1 VVACVPIRISTD
13 ERAGELK
20 MMSMSNCVRGVSLA
34 LCVLLSDTAVA
45 APPPGFDTRVEQAI
59 SKYDVP
65 GMAIAIVE
73 QGKIVHA
80 KGYGVRKLGAP
91 ETVDADTIFPTGST
105 GKAFTAAA
113 LAILVDDG
121 KLDWNDKV
129 IDHLPD
135 FRMYDAWVTREMTIL
150 DLLVH
155 RSGLGLG
162 AGDLLFIPRTSR
174 SRADIVHALRDI
186 KPATSFRSNY
196 AYDNILYIV
205 AGEVIAAASGQD
217 FESFMRER
225 VFKPAGMASSVSDE
239 KDRFANPNRAQ
250 PHARLDPRLRGLGP
264 QQVLPER
271 EGLGQVGAAAGGL
284 SSSANDLARWLQ
296 VQLAQGALPGGDKRL
311 YSAASAQAMW
321 TPQIPVPIS
330 QYPAPISD
338 ITPQFSG
345 YALGWNVQDYRG
357 VKVIQHGGAV
367 FGVLTF
373 IVLVPE
379 RNLGIS
385 MQINSEDV
393 GVMRGLGY
401 ELLDHYLGFEPRDWV
416 ADFDTWYQQ
425 RLQGGLGLLETSD
438 KAVRKASRPSLPAA
452 GYAGEY
458 ADAWYGGIAITE
470 NAGTL
475 RIDFRKT
482 PNMAGKL
489 EHWQYDTF
497 RTVWDDASLE
507 PAYVTFA
514 LDAEGKVARISMKP
528 VSPLADFSYDY
539 QDLLFTPSR

>member
-1 VVACVPIRISTD
+1 MFAISKCLRGLVVAACLSF
-13 ERAGELK
+13 A
-20 MMSMSNCVRGVSLA
+20 VSA
-34 LCVLLSDTAVA
+34 AA
-45 APPPGFDTRVEQAI
+45 APPADFDTRVQKSLNEHG
-59 SKYDVP
+59 VP

-80 KGYGVRKLGAP
+80 KGYGVRKLGAA
-91 ETVDADTIFPTGST
+91 EAVDADTIFPTGST

-113 LAILVDDG
+113 LAILVDEG
-121 KLDWNDKV
+121 KLGWDDKV

-135 FRMYDAWVTREMTIL
+135 FRMYDAWVTREMTVR

-162 AGDLLFIPRTSR
+162 AGDLLFIPRSSR
-174 SRADIVHALRDI
+174 SRADIVRALRDI

-217 FESFMRER
+217 WESFMRDR
-225 VFKPAGMASSVSDE
+225 VFKPTGMSRSVSDE
-239 KDRFANPNRAQ
+239 KDRFANPNRAH
-250 PHARLDPRLRGLGP
+250 PHARLDPRLRGLGK
-264 QQVLPER
+264 QQLLPEK

-284 SSSANDLARWLQ
+284 SSSANDLALWMQ
-296 VQLAQGALPGGDKRL
+296 TQLAHGGLPDGKRL
-311 YSAASAQAMW
+311 YSEASAQAMW
-321 TPQIPVPIS
+321 TPQVPMPIS
-330 QYPAPISD
+330 PYPAPITD
-338 ITPQFSG
+338 ITPQFSS

-385 MQINSEDV
+385 LQINSEDV

-416 ADFDTWYQQ
+416 AAFQTWYKQ
-425 RLQGGLGLLETSD
+425 RLEGGLVALQTNGTD
-438 KAVRKASRPSLPAA
+438 ARKPSRPSLASA
-452 GYAGEY
+452 DYAGRY
-458 ADAWYGGIAITE
+458 VDAWYGPIEIGE
-470 NAGTL
+470 RAGKL
-475 RIDFRKT
+475 RIDFQQT
-482 PNMAGKL
+482 PNMAGTL
-489 EHWQYDTF
+489 THWQYDTF
-497 RTVWDDASLE
+497 RAQWDDSSIE

-514 LDAEGKVARISMKP
+514 LDADGKVARITMKP

-539 QDLLFTPSR
+539 QDLLFTPAPKN

>member
-1 VVACVPIRISTD
+1 MMVSISKCLRLLIVVTALAST
-13 ERAGELK
+13 A
-20 MMSMSNCVRGVSLA
+20 A
-34 LCVLLSDTAVA
+34 ATA
-45 APPPGFDTRVEQAI
+45 APPPDFDARVDHAI
-59 SKYDVP
+59 REHGVP

-80 KGYGVRKLGAP
+80 KGYGVRRLG
-91 ETVDADTIFPTGST
+91 ETDAVDADTIFPTGST

-113 LAILVDDG
+113 LAILVDEG
-121 KLDWNDKV
+121 KLGWDDKV

-135 FRMYDAWVTREMTIL
+135 FRMYDAWVTREMTVR

-162 AGDLLFIPRTSR
+162 AGDLLFIPRSSR
-174 SRADIVHALRDI
+174 SRSDIVRALRNL

-205 AGEVIAAASGQD
+205 AGELIAAASGQD
-217 FESFMRER
+217 WESFMRER
-225 VFKPAGMASSVSDE
+225 VFKPAGMSSSVSDE

-250 PHARLDPRLRGLGP
+250 PHARLDARLRGLGA

-296 VQLAQGALPGGDKRL
+296 IQLAQGALPGGDGKRL
-311 YSAASAQAMW
+311 YSEGSAQAMW
-321 TPQIPVPIS
+321 TPQVPVPINA
-330 QYPAPISD
+330 YPAPITD
-338 ITPQFSG
+338 ITPQFSS

-357 VKVIQHGGAV
+357 IKVIQHGGAV

-416 ADFDTWYQQ
+416 AAFDTWNRQ
-425 RLQGGLGLLETSD
+425 RLDGGLAALQAAGKT
-438 KAVRKASRPSLPAA
+438 VRKASRPSLAA
-452 GYAGEY
+452 SGFAGRY
-458 ADAWYGGIAITE
+458 VDAWYGPVEISELSGK
-470 NAGTL
+470 L
-475 RIDFRKT
+475 RIDFLKT
-482 PNMAGKL
+482 PNMAGVL
-489 EHWQYDTF
+489 SHWQYDTF
-497 RTVWDDASLE
+497 RTEWDDSSIE
-507 PAYVTFA
+507 PAYVTFS
-514 LDAEGKVARISMKP
+514 LDAEGKVARITMKP

-539 QDLLFTPSR
+539 QDLLFTPSSDQRAVAP

>member
-1 VVACVPIRISTD
+1 M
-13 ERAGELK
+13 L
-20 MMSMSNCVRGVSLA
+20 SMSNSLRVVLIALGVSIA
-34 LCVLLSDTAVA
+34 SNVVA
-45 APPPGFDTRVEQAI
+45 APPPGFDARVEQAI
-59 SKYDVP
+59 SKHGVP

-225 VFKPAGMASSVSDE
+225 VFKPAGMSTSVSDE

-250 PHARLDPRLRGLGP
+250 PHARLDPRLRGMGP

-311 YSAASAQAMW
+311 YSEASAQAMW

-330 QYPAPISD
+330 RYPAPITD
-338 ITPQFSG
+338 ITPQFSS

-425 RLQGGLGLLETSD
+425 RLQGGLGALEASG
-438 KAVRKASRPSLPAA
+438 KQARKVSRPSLPAS
-452 GYAGEY
+452 GYAGSY
-458 ADAWYGGIAITE
+458 VDAWYGKIAISE
-470 NAGTL
+470 GNGKL
-475 RIDFRKT
+475 RIDFQQT
-482 PNMAGKL
+482 PNMAGNL
-489 EHWQYDTF
+489 SHWHYDTF
-497 RTVWDDASLE
+497 RADWDDSSLE

-514 LDAEGKVARISMKP
+514 LDADGKVARMTMKP

-539 QDLLFTPSR
+539 QDLLFTPAAAD